1 MLSTGRI
8 WWCLW
13 VPLVLLALITCIPS
27 KAQSQVPAPRRLRF
41 KVLSS
46 SKLLIS
52 WREPKGDVDS
62 YLLFYNSIPDGQQKE
77 IVVSKSHTKVL
88 ITDYNPSK
96 GYTFSVITVRG
107 SEQSKPLQ
115 GRFKAHAGERGE
127 SDGGDKTEPQK
138 LTDVVSPPE
147 DANEISGD
155 QFVCRNEAI
164 ADIVILVDGSWSVG
178 RVNFRL
184 VRMFLENLVNAFDVG
199 INMTRIGL
207 AQYSGDPRI
216 EWHLNTFST
225 KDAVLD
231 AVKNLPYKGG
241 NTLTGLAL
249 TFILENCFKPESGSR
264 VGVPKIGIL
273 ITDGRSQ
280 DDVIPPAESLRKA
293 GVELFA
299 IGVKNADENELRSIA
314 SEPDDTHVYNVADFS
329 IMSSIVEGL
338 TRIVCDQVEQQDK
351 DIKQKFTPEKTGM
364 PLDLMTSEVTAQ
376 SFRVSWSHAPGNVE
390 KYRVV
395 YYPVQGGEPQEAVVN
410 GTETSV
416 VLLHLSSL
424 TEYQLA
430 VFAVYANEAS
440 EALRGSETT
449 LYQFVCHNEA
459 IADIVI
465 LVDGSWSIGRINFRL
480 VRMFLENLV
489 NAFDVGIS
497 MTRIGLAQYSDDP
510 RIEWHLNTFSTKD
523 AVLDAVKNLPYKGG
537 STLTGLALTF
547 ILENCFKPES
557 GSRVGVPKIGILITD
572 GRSQDDVIP
581 PAESL
586 RKAGV
591 ELFAIGVKNADENE
605 LRSIASEP
613 DDTHVYNV
621 ADFSIM
627 SSIVEG
633 LTRIVC
639 DQVEQQDKDIKQ
651 KFTPEKTGTPL
662 DLMTSEVTAQSFRV
676 SWSHAPG
683 NVEKYRVVYYPVQG
697 GEPQEAVV
705 DGTETS
711 VVLLH
716 LSSLTEYQLAVFA
729 VYANEASEALRG
741 SETTLGL
748 PSVTTLQLFNHTQS
762 TMNARWNS
770 VNGVSG
776 YMLLYTTLRDDGDLD
791 KKEVTVSDAV
801 TELEL
806 DGLIPDTEYAVTV
819 YAMYG
824 GEASDPITNQGT
836 TLPLSPPRNL
846 QFSDITHNSAHIIW
860 DPASSGVKG
869 YHIMWVKTDGIV
881 TEEVEVGPV
890 TSYDLSELTSLMEY
904 SVAIFALY
912 NEGQSE
918 PLTDG
923 FTTTP
928 VPGPLNLR
936 SSDVNTDGFKVN
948 WDHSA
953 SDIVLYRLSWAPFT
967 GGDTKEVVLGGSE
980 NRYILT
986 GLSPSTEYEVM
997 LTAIFKDESE
1007 SDTVSVIETT
1017 FAKTTTIA
1025 TSATVSRQGVKKFYL
1040 NDETTQ
1046 SLDASWEL
1054 EDPNVKSYRLF
1065 YASLGGD
1072 HKESVLVGGGR
1083 RRAVLQPLL
1092 PDTQYEVIVTPM
1104 YNDGQDG
1111 ISVSALGS
1119 TLPFLS
1125 PENIRVSDEWYNRFR
1140 VTWDPPQFPTEG
1152 YRIIYQPI
1160 YVQGPIL
1167 ETTVAEDVN
1176 SILLLNLLSG
1186 TEYSVQVTASYSS
1199 GQSEPLLV
1207 NAKTLFLGVS
1217 GLSTYQVRPN
1227 SMCVQWQP
1235 LLHATL
1241 YRVSIQSTLNG
1252 QRQEVN
1258 LGGGA
1263 SRQCFYDLTPS
1274 SQYQI
1279 SIHTQMQEMEG
1290 PSVSITDMTLPV
1302 PTQAP
1307 TEPPTTEQPPT
1318 IPPAKEVCKE
1328 AKADLVFLVDG
1339 SWSIGDDNFMKIT
1352 RFLYSTMG
1360 SLDLI
1365 GPDGT
1370 QVAIAQ
1376 FSDDART
1383 EFQLSSHGNKEALL
1397 EAIQRIRYKGGNTK
1411 TGRAIK
1417 HVKESIFT
1425 SEAGARRGVPK
1436 VLVVL
1441 TDGRSQDDVNKVS
1454 KEMQM
1459 DGYIIFAIGFADA
1472 DYGELV
1478 NIASKPIDR
1487 HVFFVDDLDAVRKI
1501 EEELI
1506 TFVCE
1511 AATATCPSVL
1521 MSGNT
1526 MAGFKMMEKFGLVE
1540 KEYSNIP
1547 GVSLEPGSLNSY
1559 PCYRLHRDALV
1570 LQPTKYLH
1578 PEGLPSDY
1586 TISMM
1591 LRLLPETPQESF
1603 ALWEILNKDN
1613 NPLVGLILD
1622 NSGKTLSFF
1631 NHDYR
1636 GDFQTAT
1643 FEGPEI
1649 KRIFHGSFHKLH
1661 VTISKTS
1668 VKVVLD
1674 CSVVGEKSIHAAG
1687 NITTDGVEILG
1698 RMVQSR
1704 GRRDSSAPFQLQ
1716 MFDIICSTS
1725 WASRDKCCELPAL
1738 RVEEQCPPMPH
1749 ACTCS
1754 QDSKGPPGPSGPPG
1768 GPGIRGARGDRGEQG
1783 VTGPHGPTGEIGP
1796 PGPSGPPG
1804 PQGPSGLTI
1813 QGPPGTSG
1821 EKGERGEIGP
1831 AGPMGVPGSPSSP
1844 GRDGP
1849 PGARGLPGNNGPQG
1863 RQGPP
1868 GPVGAPG
1875 APGASGPGGSTG
1887 SSGEQGLPGPAG
1899 TKGDKGERGDVQ
1911 SQAAVR
1917 AIARQVCEQLI
1928 QSHLSRYNSILNQIP
1943 LQSSVSLRTVPGP
1956 PGEPGRRGLPG
1967 PQGEQG
1973 PSGRPGFPGANGQSG
1988 RPGDRGPSG
1997 EKGERGS
2004 PGIGSQGP
2012 RGPPGPPGLPGEGR
2026 TGSQGPPGRPGNT
2039 GTAGRPGNP
2048 GAAGPAG
2055 SPGYCDQNSC
2065 LGYNVGVQRDY
2076 GNDY

>member
-1 MLSTGRI
+1 MTGERDLSSLRRSRLVVRMLSTGQMR
-8 WWCLW
+8 WCLW
-13 VPLVLLALITCIPS
+13 APLVSLAIVSSFPS

-41 KVLSS
+41 KELSS
-46 SKLLIS
+46 SKLLVS
-52 WREPKGDVDS
+52 WKEPKGDFDS
-62 YLLFYNSIPDGQQKE
+62 YLFLYNSIPGGQQRE
-77 IVVSKSHTKVL
+77 IIVSKSDTRVL

-96 GYTFSVITVRG
+96 DYIVSVIAVSG
-107 SEQSKPLQ
+107 SEQSRALQ
-115 GRFKAHAGERGE
+115 GRHKAERGE
-127 SDGGDKTEPQK
+127 SDGGDKTEPHR
-138 LTDVVSPPE
+138 LTDSVVPPE
-147 DANEISGD
+147 DANEISGVD
-155 QFVCRNEAI
+155 QFVCHTEAI
-164 ADIVILVDGSWSVG
+164 ADIVILVDGSWSIG
-178 RVNFRL
+178 RLNFRL

-199 INMTRIGL
+199 IDKTRIGL

-216 EWHLNTFST
+216 EWHLNAFST
-225 KDAVLD
+225 KDAVID

-249 TFILENCFKPESGSR
+249 TYILENCFKPESGSR

-273 ITDGRSQ
+273 ITDGKSQ
-280 DDVIPPAESLRKA
+280 DDVIPPAHSLRNA

-314 SEPDDTHVYNVADFS
+314 SEPENTHVYNVADFN

-338 TRIVCDQVEQQDK
+338 TKTVCEQVEQQDK
-351 DIKQKFTPEKTGM
+351 DIKEKQVPEDIGT
-364 PLDLMTSEVTAQ
+364 PLDLVTSEVTA
-376 SFRVSWSHAPGNVE
+376 R
-390 KYRVV
+390 
-395 YYPVQGGEPQEAVVN
+395 
-410 GTETSV
+410 
-416 VLLHLSSL
+416 
-424 TEYQLA
+424 
-430 VFAVYANEAS
+430 
-440 EALRGSETT
+440 
-449 LYQFVCHNEA
+449 
-459 IADIVI
+459 
-465 LVDGSWSIGRINFRL
+465 
-480 VRMFLENLV
+480 
-489 NAFDVGIS
+489 
-497 MTRIGLAQYSDDP
+497 
-510 RIEWHLNTFSTKD
+510 
-523 AVLDAVKNLPYKGG
+523 
-537 STLTGLALTF
+537 
-547 ILENCFKPES
+547 
-557 GSRVGVPKIGILITD
+557 
-572 GRSQDDVIP
+572 
-581 PAESL
+581 
-586 RKAGV
+586 
-591 ELFAIGVKNADENE
+591 
-605 LRSIASEP
+605 
-613 DDTHVYNV
+613 
-621 ADFSIM
+621 
-627 SSIVEG
+627 
-633 LTRIVC
+633 
-639 DQVEQQDKDIKQ
+639 
-651 KFTPEKTGTPL
+651 
-662 DLMTSEVTAQSFRV
+662 SFRV

-705 DGTETS
+705 DGSETS
-711 VVLLH
+711 VVLEH

-741 SETTLGL
+741 SETTLALPTVTGL
-748 PSVTTLQLFNHTQS
+748 RLFDVTHS
-762 TMNARWNS
+762 TMKARWDS
-770 VNGVSG
+770 VDGASG
-776 YMLLYTTLRDDGDLD
+776 YMLLYAPLTDDGDLD
-791 KKEVTVSDAV
+791 EKEIKVSDAV

-806 DGLIPDTEYAVTV
+806 DGLIPHTEYTVTV

-824 GEASDPITNQGT
+824 EEASDPITNQET
-836 TLPLSPPRNL
+836 TLPLSPPSNL
-846 QFSDITHNSAHIIW
+846 QFSDITHNSAHISW
-860 DPASSGVKG
+860 DPAPGGVKG
-869 YHIMWVKTDGIV
+869 YRIMWIKTDELV
-881 TEEVEVGPV
+881 TEKVEVGPV
-890 TSYDLSELTSLMEY
+890 SSYDLSKLMSLMEY
-904 SVAIFALY
+904 SVAIFAMY
-912 NEGQSE
+912 DNGQSE
-918 PLTDG
+918 PLTDA
-923 FTTTP
+923 FTTNP

-936 SSDVNTDGFKVN
+936 SSDVGTESFAVS

-953 SDIVLYRLSWAPFT
+953 DDIVLYRLSWAPFT
-967 GGDTKEVVLGGSE
+967 GGDTKEVVLSGSD
-980 NRYILT
+980 NRYILN
-986 GLSPSTEYEVM
+986 GLNPSTEYEVM
-997 LTAIFKDESE
+997 LTAVFNDESE

-1017 FAKTTTIA
+1017 LATTTTIA
-1025 TSATVSRQGVKKFYL
+1025 TTTAVARQAVRNLKL
-1040 NDETTQ
+1040 SDETTQ
-1046 SLDASWEL
+1046 SLEASWEM
-1054 EDPNVKSYRLF
+1054 EDPHVESYRVS
-1065 YASLGGD
+1065 YGSLKD
-1072 HKESVLVGGGR
+1072 HNEESVLVPGGQ
-1083 RRAVLQPLL
+1083 RRAVLQPLQS
-1092 PDTQYEVIVTPM
+1092 DTQYMVTVTPV
-1104 YNDGQDG
+1104 YTDGQDG
-1111 ISVSALGS
+1111 ISVSTLGA
-1119 TLPFLS
+1119 TLPLLS
-1125 PENIRVSDEWYNRFR
+1125 PGNLRVSEEWYNRFR
-1140 VTWDPPQFPTEG
+1140 VTWDPPQSPTEG
-1152 YRIIYQPI
+1152 YRIVYQPI
-1160 YVQGPIL
+1160 YVSGPVL
-1167 ETTVAEDVN
+1167 ETTVGEDVN
-1176 SILLLNLLSG
+1176 SMLLLNLLSG
-1186 TEYSVQVTASYSS
+1186 TEYSVQVTASYPT
-1199 GQSEPLLV
+1199 GQSEPQLV

-1217 GLSTYQVRPN
+1217 GLSTYQVRSN

-1241 YRVSIQSTLNG
+1241 YRVSVQSTLNS
-1252 QRQEVN
+1252 QRQEVS

-1279 SIHTQMQEMEG
+1279 SVHTQMQEMEG
-1290 PSVSITDMTLPV
+1290 PSVSITDMTLPA

-1307 TEPPTTEQPPT
+1307 TEPPTTEPPPT

-1328 AKADLVFLVDG
+1328 AKADLAFLVDG

-1425 SEAGARRGVPK
+1425 TEAGARRGVPK

-1459 DGYIIFAIGFADA
+1459 EGYIIFAIGFADA

-1478 NIASKPIDR
+1478 NIASKPSDR
-1487 HVFFVDDLDAVRKI
+1487 HVFFVDDLDAVKKI
-1501 EEELI
+1501 EEQLI

-1526 MAGFKMMEKFGLVE
+1526 MAGFRMMEKFGLVE
-1540 KEYSNIP
+1540 KEYSIIP
-1547 GVSLEPGSLNSY
+1547 GVSLEPGSFNSF
-1559 PCYRLHRDALV
+1559 PCYRLHRDAMV
-1570 LQPTKYLH
+1570 SQPTKYLH

-1591 LRLLPETPQESF
+1591 LRLLPETPQEPF
-1603 ALWEILNKDN
+1603 ALWEILNKAN
-1613 NPLVGLILD
+1613 EPLVGLILD
-1622 NSGKTLSFF
+1622 NSGKTLTFF
-1631 NHDYR
+1631 NYDYK
-1636 GDFQTAT
+1636 GDFQTVT
-1643 FEGPEI
+1643 FEGTEI
-1649 KRIFHGSFHKLH
+1649 KKIFHGSFHKLH

-1674 CSVVGEKSIHAAG
+1674 CSVVGEKPVSAAG

-1698 RMVQSR
+1698 RMFRSR
-1704 GRRDSSAPFQLQ
+1704 GTQDNSAPFQLQ

-1768 GPGIRGARGDRGEQG
+1768 GPGIRGARGDRGEPG
-1783 VTGPHGPTGEIGP
+1783 VTGPQGPVGEIGP
-1796 PGPSGPPG
+1796 PGPAGPPG
-1804 PQGPSGLTI
+1804 PQGPSGLSI
-1813 QGPPGTSG
+1813 QGPPGAAG

-1831 AGPMGVPGSPSSP
+1831 PGQMGVPGSPGSP

-1849 PGARGLPGNNGPQG
+1849 PGTRGLPGNIGPQG

-1875 APGASGPGGSTG
+1875 APGAPGPGGPAG
-1887 SSGEQGLPGPAG
+1887 SPGDQGLPGPAG

-1943 LQSSVSLRTVPGP
+1943 VQSAVSVRTVPGP

-1973 PSGRPGFPGANGQSG
+1973 PPGRPGFPGTNGQNG
-1988 RPGDRGPSG
+1988 RPGDRGLPG

-2004 PGIGSQGP
+2004 PGVGSQGP
-2012 RGPPGPPGLPGEGR
+2012 RGPPGSPGLPGEGR
-2026 TGSQGPPGRPGNT
+2026 TGSQGPPGRPGT
-2039 GTAGRPGNP
+2039 PGTAGRPGNP
-2048 GAAGPAG
+2048 GSTGPAG
-2055 SPGYCDQNSC
+2055 PPGYCDQNSC
-2065 LGYNVGVQRDY
+2065 MGYNVGVQPLPHGGYQPYNPPYNQLYNPAAVAYNNDQGGEDEVEEEEGEEEQDPYYHRGYPPQYYPRQPSQSAHGYRSRPAHSEDVELRSPGVARRFSRDVVAMEESEE
-2076 GNDY
+2076 GGL